1 MANSKTTLTASNIK
15 YLLVIYDLCKASGE
29 TRCVR
34 IAEVLG
40 LSKPS
45 VHTMIGTL
53 KDMELVHKDL
63 YGTVTFTETGKEL
76 AEQYTKY
83 FEQISSWFEAILPN
97 SADIRPAVCAV
108 MSEMSAELLEEM
120 CRKITEQEI
129 NDVS

>member
-1 MANSKTTLTASNIK
+1 MANSRTTLTASNIK
-15 YLLVIYDLCKASGE
+15 YLLVLYDLCKASGE

-45 VHTMIGTL
+45 VHTMMNTL
-53 KDMELVHKDL
+53 KDMKLVRKDL

-83 FEQISSWFEAILPN
+83 FERLCSWFEAIFPN
-97 SADIRPAVCAV
+97 SADIRLAACAV
-108 MSEMSAELLEEM
+108 MSEMRAEHLEEM
-120 CRKITEQEI
+120 CEKITEQEI
-129 NDVS
+129 FP